1 MWNRSPSD
9 SVDSGFAPSLIIT
22 MNKGRFLNQK
32 LGKRASRKIAL
43 LKSSLATGRKPGQ
56 SNASVTRFPKKG
68 ASREKGFYPKQA
80 VTSGQQ
86 CASNVLP
93 CYTLGS
99 EGLVAPPLKEL
110 SW

>member
-1 MWNRSPSD
+1 MWNRRPSD
-9 SVDSGFAPSLIIT
+9 SVDSGFRTFTHHS

-43 LKSSLATGRKPGQ
+43 LKSSLATGRKLGQ
-56 SNASVTRFPKKG
+56 SKASARRFPKKG
-68 ASREKGFYPKQA
+68 ASREKGLYPKLA

-110 SW
+110 SR